1 MGEVASIVGLNSMI
15 GVRSNRPELYWLPQQ
30 PPDWRRRVTALI
42 ADPVKDWSASWAEAV
57 ALAKFRLS
65 FPSTNALDLALQ
77 HLLFAPLA
85 CTAASCRLAF
95 LSSST
100 TTHLAAGIRV
110 GASRRGIAVEIYEP
124 SYGQYRQDLT
134 DTQSGLYAFAPTIV
148 LFAFDAV
155 FVAAHALEAKTIAD
169 ANRLA
174 DEFVNSLRKL
184 WTGARDRFGA
194 LVIQQTIMP
203 HIPNYGG
210 NNEHRLP
217 TSGAAFISRV
227 NQRLREAS
235 DEAGIDLLSLDTR
248 VVQDGLEGW
257 FSPVSWFGAKQEVAL
272 PASPAYGDMVA
283 RVIAARQGRSAK
295 CCVFDLDN
303 TLWGG
308 VIGDDGVNGIVIGAG
323 SAAGEAFLNL
333 QNYALDLRRRG
344 VILAVCSKND
354 EAIAVEP
361 FDNRADMALRRQ
373 DVTCF
378 VANWQDKPSNL
389 QIIAR
394 QLNIGLDALVFVD
407 DNPFER
413 ELVRKSLPEIF
424 VPEVPDDPALIPRCL
439 SDAGCFEMVAITD
452 DDIRRTATYAE
463 NALRASFQNEA
474 VDLNSYLFGL
484 NMVLRWRRP
493 GEQDIARVTQLI
505 NKTNQFNLTT
515 RRLNESDVRAA
526 MAAPHAA
533 VLQFRLIDRFGDNGV
548 IAVLIGHIDDN
559 AKFMIDDW
567 LMSCRVLGRQVE
579 GAMLNVLSSVAR
591 EMGATRLNGVY
602 RPTKKN
608 GIVADLLARLGFAT
622 EEASNGVVI
631 GALDL
636 ESFEEHRTTMHIE
649 KESL

>member
-1 MGEVASIVGLNSMI
+1 MPFS
-15 GVRSNRPELYWLPQQ
+15 
-30 PPDWRRRVTALI
+30 WRRTRV
-42 ADPVKDWSASWAEAV
+42 KQ
-57 ALAKFRLS
+57 R
-65 FPSTNALDLALQ
+65 Q
-77 HLLFAPLA
+77 LL
-85 CTAASCRLAF
+85 
-95 LSSST
+95 
-100 TTHLAAGIRV
+100 
-110 GASRRGIAVEIYEP
+110 
-124 SYGQYRQDLT
+124 
-134 DTQSGLYAFAPTIV
+134 TQ
-148 LFAFDAV
+148 
-155 FVAAHALEAKTIAD
+155 
-169 ANRLA
+169 NRLA
-174 DEFVNSLRKL
+174 DEFVDSLRKL
-184 WTGARDRFGA
+184 WASARDRLGA

-203 HIPNYGG
+203 HMPNYGG

-413 ELVRKSLPEIF
+413 ELVRESLPEIF
-424 VPEVPDDPALIPRCL
+424 VPEVPDDPALVPRCL

-474 VDLNSYLFGL
+474 VNLETYLFGL
-484 NMVLRWRRP
+484 DMVLRWRSP
-493 GEQDIARVTQLI
+493 GEQDVARVTQLI

-515 RRLNESDVRAA
+515 RRLSESDVRAA
-526 MAAPHAA
+526 MAAPRTV

-548 IAVLIGHIDDN
+548 IAVIIGHVVDDG
-559 AKFMIDDW
+559 KCIIDDW

-579 GAMLNVLSSVAR
+579 AAMLNVLCSVAK
-591 EMGATRLNGVY
+591 EIGATQLNGIY
-602 RPTKKN
+602 RPTAKN
-608 GIVADLLARLGFAT
+608 GIVAELLARLGFAT
-622 EEASNGVVI
+622 EEPSNGVVK

-636 ESFEEHRTTMHIE
+636 KSFEERRTAIQIE
-649 KESL
+649 EELL